1 MKSLAKLEAFKLE
14 KKQMNILG
22 GKKHICADDQREFY
36 CMTDWGHGIDIGDG
50 AAVCGWDNI
59 DAQDKLKEVY
69 QDQGVGGDH
78 GQIFCY

>member
-1 MKSLAKLEAFKLE
+1 MKSLAKLEAFKLD

-22 GKKHICADDQREFY
+22 GKSHICADDQREFY

-59 DAQDKLKEVY
+59 DAQHKLKEVY

>member
-1 MKSLAKLEAFKLE
+1 MKSLAKLEAFKLD

-22 GKKHICADDQREFY
+22 GKGRMCADNERQFY
-36 CMTDWGHGIDIGDG
+36 CMTDWGNGIDINDG
-50 AAVCGWDNI
+50 AAVCGWDNL